1 MTYTETLDYMYA
13 KLPMFSRVGTAAYK
27 KDLGNIV
34 ALCEAIGNPQLKIKC
49 VHIAGTNGKG
59 SVSHIIASVLQAAN
73 YKTGLYTSPHLKD
86 FRERIRIDGEM
97 CSEDFVV
104 DFIEKIKPQIDI
116 IEPSF
121 FEITVAMAFD
131 FFAKNNIDIAII
143 ETGLGGRLD
152 STNIITPLVS
162 VITQI
167 GYDHTNLLGN
177 TLTEIAGEKA
187 GIIKENVP
195 IVVGEMNPETMP
207 VFENMAMKKNA
218 PFFRAAKIRYVE
230 DWQYKD
236 HFLEMT
242 IVDSISNEHEKYLLD
257 LTGIYQVKNILPV
270 LETIHQL
277 QLCGFSISTAQ
288 IKKGLSQ
295 VKKSTGL
302 HGRWEKIHSSPDI
315 ILDVAHNADGI
326 NALKEQLE
334 YFHYNKI
341 HIVFGMVN
349 DKDTYGIL
357 NALPKTAN
365 YYFTKA
371 SIPRA
376 MPAEQLAEKAAA
388 IGLEGNAFPNASLA
402 MQAAMAHA
410 HKEDIILVCG
420 SVFLV
425 ADVGMEKI

>member
-1 MTYTETLDYMYA
+1 MTYAETLEYMYT

-34 ALCEAIGNPQLKIKC
+34 ALCEAIGNPQQKIKC

-59 SVSHIIASVLQAAN
+59 SVSHMIASVLQAAN

-86 FRERIRIDGEM
+86 FRERIRIKGEM
-97 CSEDFVV
+97 CPEEFVV
-104 DFIEKIKPQIDI
+104 DFIEKIKPQIDK

-131 FFAKNNIDIAII
+131 YFEKNNIDIAVI

-177 TLTEIAGEKA
+177 TLAEIAGEKA
-187 GIIKENVP
+187 GIIKENIP
-195 IVVGEMNPETMP
+195 VVIGEMNAETLP
-207 VFENMAMKKNA
+207 VFERTATQKNA
-218 PFFRAAKIRYVE
+218 PFFQAAKKRYVE
-230 DWQYKD
+230 DWQQKD
-236 HFLEMT
+236 HFLELT
-242 IVDSISNEHEKYLLD
+242 IVESSSNEHEKYLLD

-277 QLCGFSISTAQ
+277 QSCGFSISTAH

-302 HGRWEKIHSSPDI
+302 HGRWEKIHSAPDI

-334 YFHYNKI
+334 YLHYDKI
-341 HIVFGMVN
+341 YIVFGMVN
-349 DKDTYGIL
+349 DKDTQGIL
-357 NALPKTAN
+357 GALPKNAT

-376 MPAEQLAEKAAA
+376 MPEDQLLQKAAA
-388 IGLEGNAFPNASLA
+388 FGLTGKAFPNVSLA
-402 MQAAMAHA
+402 MQTAIAHA
-410 HKEDIILVCG
+410 HKDDLILICG

-425 ADVGMEKI
+425 AEVV

>member
-1 MTYTETLDYMYA
+1 MNYTETLDYMYA
-13 KLPMFSRVGTAAYK
+13 RLPMFSRVGTAAYK
-27 KDLGNIV
+27 KDLGNIK
-34 ALCEAIGNPQLKIKC
+34 ALCEAIGNPQEKIKC

-59 SVSHIIASVLQAAN
+59 SVSHMIASVLQAAN
-73 YKTGLYTSPHLKD
+73 YTTGLYTSPHLKD
-86 FRERIRIDGEM
+86 FRERIRIDGNM
-97 CSEDFVV
+97 CSEEFVI
-104 DFIEKIKPQIDI
+104 DFIEKIKPQIDLLQ
-116 IEPSF
+116 PSF

-131 FFAKNNIDIAII
+131 FFAKNKVDIAVI

-167 GYDHTNLLGN
+167 GFDHTNLLGS
-177 TLTEIAGEKA
+177 TLVEIAGEKA
-187 GIIKENVP
+187 GIIKENIP
-195 IVVGEMNPETMP
+195 VVLGEMNAEIMP
-207 VFENMAMKKNA
+207 VFERTALQKNA
-218 PFFRAAKIRYVE
+218 ALFQASKKRYVE
-230 DWQYKD
+230 DWQYQD
-236 HFLEMT
+236 HYLDIT
-242 IVDSISNEHEKYLLD
+242 IVESITNDHEKYSLD

-277 QLCGFSISTAQ
+277 QLCGYSISKRQ

-295 VKKSTGL
+295 VKKTTGL
-302 HGRWEKIHSSPDI
+302 HGRWEKIHAAPDI

-334 YFHYNKI
+334 YLQYDKI

-349 DKDTYGIL
+349 DKDTQGIL
-357 NALPKTAN
+357 SALPGNAI

-376 MPAEQLAEKAAA
+376 LPEDQLAEKAAA
-388 IGLEGNAFPNASLA
+388 FGLQGKAFPNVALA
-402 MQAAMAHA
+402 MQSAIAHA
-410 HKEDIILVCG
+410 HAKDLILICG

-425 ADVGMEKI
+425 AEVGMEKI

>member
-1 MTYTETLDYMYA
+1 MTYAETLDYMYA
-13 KLPMFSRVGTAAYK
+13 RLPMFSRVGTAAYK

-34 ALCEAIGNPQLKIKC
+34 ALCEAIGNPQQKTKC
-49 VHIAGTNGKG
+49 IHIAGTNGKG
-59 SVSHIIASVLQAAN
+59 SVSHMIASVLQAAN

-97 CSEDFVV
+97 CPEEFVV
-104 DFIEKIKPQIDI
+104 DFIEKIKPQIDK

-131 FFAKNNIDIAII
+131 YFAKNNIDIAVI

-152 STNIITPLVS
+152 STNIIAPLVS

-177 TLTEIAGEKA
+177 TLAEIAGEKA
-187 GIIKENVP
+187 GIIKENIPV
-195 IVVGEMNPETMP
+195 VVGEMNAETLP
-207 VFENMAMKKNA
+207 VFQRTALQKNA
-218 PFFRAAKIRYVE
+218 PFFSAAKKRYVE

-236 HFLEMT
+236 HFLEMA
-242 IVDSISNEHEKYLLD
+242 IVDSISNEYEKYLLD

-277 QLCGFSISTAQ
+277 QLYGFSISQTQ

-302 HGRWEKIHSSPDI
+302 HGRWEKIHSAPDI

-326 NALKEQLE
+326 NSLKEQLE
-334 YFHYNKI
+334 YLHYDKI
-341 HIVFGMVN
+341 HIVFGIVN
-349 DKDTYGIL
+349 DKDTHGIL
-357 NALPKTAN
+357 NALPKTAI

-376 MPAEQLAEKAAA
+376 LPEDQLAEKAAEF
-388 IGLEGNAFPNASLA
+388 GLKGKAFPNVSLA
-402 MQAAMAHA
+402 MQAAIAHA
-410 HKEDIILVCG
+410 HTEDLILVCG

-425 ADVGMEKI
+425 AEVGLEKI